1 MNDRRKSIEA
11 YMNQLEHKSYDTYQH
26 CLRVSRL
33 ARGFAA
39 YLQLSPSEQAKL
51 VQGCYLH
58 DLGKLFIPDA
68 ILKHEGALTTEQ
80 WSIMRAHSMFGG
92 MILDQLFTSID
103 SSIYEVVV
111 HHHEH
116 WDGSGYPSNQN
127 GEQIPYFARICSII
141 DAFDSMISDRCYRK
155 GLSYEQCISEL
166 RKHSGKQF
174 DPKLVEK
181 FIEFTNSAGY
191 PLLPSTPAYVSVL

>member
-80 WSIMRAHSMFGG
+80 LVNYESTFDVSLLSKRIVLRAMH
-92 MILDQLFTSID
+92 
-103 SSIYEVVV
+103 
-111 HHHEH
+111 
-116 WDGSGYPSNQN
+116 
-127 GEQIPYFARICSII
+127 
-141 DAFDSMISDRCYRK
+141 
-155 GLSYEQCISEL
+155 
-166 RKHSGKQF
+166 
-174 DPKLVEK
+174 
-181 FIEFTNSAGY
+181 
-191 PLLPSTPAYVSVL
+191 